1 MIISIALTAII
12 VVLLVYRYQKREEI
26 ESNLGFKI
34 VGYFLLGAFTFRMNG
49 LALPLG
55 FMIFLL
61 FFRPAKNVEF
71 KQFSVTLG
79 LVMYFSQLLIPAV
92 GEYWFERRHIVA
104 GMSNHAS
111 QLRFSDDW
119 EYIRSEM
126 NIEPHARLEN
136 FRMEYDRNGQITRL
150 TYDLI
155 SSTDNGFVHYDVAF
169 SSETKE
175 YTIRRQNVGDQW
187 LQYDRLVFA
196 SRFFEVLDEI
206 EVRHGSF
213 APLFERNLLFS
224 EGERVSYAIEDRQTY
239 VIRGNEW
246 QEVTNDD
253 LPIEGYVITSCAK
266 EETDEMSSGCE
277 HFVEYVFD
285 VARKNG

>member
-1 MIISIALTAII
+1 MIISITLTAII
-12 VVLLVYRYQKREEI
+12 VVLLMYRYKNREEI

-34 VGYFLLGAFTFRMNG
+34 VGYYLLGAFTFRINE

-61 FFRPAKNVEF
+61 FFRPTRNVQL
-71 KQFSVTLG
+71 KQFSAMLG
-79 LVMYFSQLLIPAV
+79 LIMYFAQLIIPAV
-92 GEYWFERRHIVA
+92 DEYWFERPHEVA

-119 EYIRSEM
+119 GNIRSEM

-136 FRMEYDRNGQITRL
+136 FKMEYHPNGQITRL

-155 SSTDNGFVHYDVAF
+155 SSTENGFIQYDVAF

-175 YTIRRQNVGDQW
+175 YTIRRQNVGERW

-206 EVRHGSF
+206 KVRNVSI
-213 APLFERNLLFS
+213 APLFERNILIS
-224 EGERVSYAIEDRQTY
+224 DGELASYAIEDRRTY

-246 QEVTNDD
+246 QEVTNHD

-266 EETDEMSSGCE
+266 GETDAMSSGCE
-277 HFVEYVFD
+277 NIVEYLFD
-285 VARKNG
+285 ARKN